1 MSQAESSFVRHE
13 PCPKC
18 GSKDNL
24 ARYSDGHAV
33 CFSGGC
39 TYYEHASG
47 EVIEFKRKVE
57 SPLTEQTGVTAAI
70 SDRRISQDTCK
81 KFSVTVEYG
90 TDGHIVKHHYP
101 YFDKSTGELR
111 GSKTRI
117 VDNKQFFAQ
126 GSFDNVGLFGQQA
139 FK

>member
-90 TDGHIVKHHYP
+90 TDGHIV
-101 YFDKSTGELR
+101 
-111 GSKTRI
+111 
-117 VDNKQFFAQ
+117 
-126 GSFDNVGLFGQQA
+126 
-139 FK
+139 